1 MCLEFRRK
9 RPGERAE
16 ISVSISI
23 SSLTLTRGL
32 TVRPDGSE
40 LSTSAADVREDI
52 SASVLC

>member
-9 RPGERAE
+9 TPVERAE

-23 SSLTLTRGL
+23 SSIDKGTHGPAC
-32 TVRPDGSE
+32 V
-40 LSTSAADVREDI
+40 STSAADVREDI